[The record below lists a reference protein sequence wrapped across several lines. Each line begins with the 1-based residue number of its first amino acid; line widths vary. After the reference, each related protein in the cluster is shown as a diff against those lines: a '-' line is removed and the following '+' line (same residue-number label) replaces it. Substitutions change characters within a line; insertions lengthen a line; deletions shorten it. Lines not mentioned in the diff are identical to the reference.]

1 MFGRSLNKTL
11 LATHALF
18 IKNSRLI
25 LTTIIYRSSPT
36 LLKSHWLTDGCSP
49 VNLTHFLR
57 THFYKSTSEGNFLYV
72 FYFQFQVVYFT
83 AIFPFVF
90 LGGLL
95 LRFLFLDGATD
106 VGLNYMF
113 SGRVK
118 NNVKAI
124 CYWQMWPK
132 AKQRFSVFLFS
143 RDNITKL
150 LLVFHLKILWRNLKH
165 ITAIFLRSKFKFIR
179 KVY

>member
-1 MFGRSLNKTL
+1 M
-11 LATHALF
+11 
-18 IKNSRLI
+18 I
-25 LTTIIYRSSPT
+25 LTYRWVFSCKFDAFFKDTVLQEHLWGKFSI
-36 LLKSHWLTDGCSP
+36 
-49 VNLTHFLR
+49 
-57 THFYKSTSEGNFLYV
+57 YV

-83 AIFPFVF
+83 AVFPFVF

-150 LLVFHLKILWRNLKH
+150 LLVFQLKILWRNLKH
-165 ITAIFLRSKFKFIR
+165 ITAISLRSKFKFIR